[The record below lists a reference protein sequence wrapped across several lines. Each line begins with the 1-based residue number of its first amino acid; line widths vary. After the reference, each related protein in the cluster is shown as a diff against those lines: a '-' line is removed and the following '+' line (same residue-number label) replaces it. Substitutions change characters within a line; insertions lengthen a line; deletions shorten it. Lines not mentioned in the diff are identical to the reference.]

1 MKSTLT
7 SSSTSRRP
15 MVPIRYRRSLEVRLG
30 SSQRSTDGPRDSR
43 QGAEGSGEAD
53 GGRVDGEALD
63 VLRRF
68 VPCVSRPL
76 TPRYVRDPQGSTT
89 GNTVT
94 ESSAPST
101 PSSTAELS
109 PSRAPARVLLI
120 DDDFAILDG
129 VSDFLESEG
138 FSVVPASNGLEAL
151 NRLRSGLRVDA
162 IVLDVMM
169 PMMDGWDFRAEQL
182 ADPSLRDTPV
192 VVISASGFTRHT
204 LQQQFKAYEVLL
216 KPIELGRFLR
226 ALRGAC
232 RARNDG

>member
-1 MKSTLT
+1 
-7 SSSTSRRP
+7 
-15 MVPIRYRRSLEVRLG
+15 
-30 SSQRSTDGPRDSR
+30 
-43 QGAEGSGEAD
+43 
-53 GGRVDGEALD
+53 
-63 VLRRF
+63 
-68 VPCVSRPL
+68 
-76 TPRYVRDPQGSTT
+76 
-89 GNTVT
+89 
-94 ESSAPST
+94 
-101 PSSTAELS
+101 
-109 PSRAPARVLLI
+109 
-120 DDDFAILDG
+120 LDG